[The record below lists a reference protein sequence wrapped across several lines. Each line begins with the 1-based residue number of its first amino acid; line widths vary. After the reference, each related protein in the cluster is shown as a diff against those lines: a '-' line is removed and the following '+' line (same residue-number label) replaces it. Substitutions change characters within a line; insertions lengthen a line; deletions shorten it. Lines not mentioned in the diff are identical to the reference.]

1 MINAINKI
9 NKMSYI
15 KNLPVFIVSLN
26 LNFLEVIFEGVR
38 QTMDYSP
45 RLPSKAHNPVMHDSV
60 GFSSVPYSPQ
70 SQTGDTK

>member
-1 MINAINKI
+1 MINAFNKI

-26 LNFLEVIFEGVR
+26 LNFLKLFLRVEGVR

-70 SQTGDTK
+70 

>member
-1 MINAINKI
+1 
-9 NKMSYI
+9 MSYI

-26 LNFLEVIFEGVR
+26 LNFLKVIFEGVR

>member
-1 MINAINKI
+1 
-9 NKMSYI
+9 MSYI
-15 KNLPVFIVSLN
+15 KNLSVFIVSLN
-26 LNFLEVIFEGVR
+26 LNFLEFIFEGVR

-70 SQTGDTK
+70 

>member
-1 MINAINKI
+1 
-9 NKMSYI
+9 
-15 KNLPVFIVSLN
+15 
-26 LNFLEVIFEGVR
+26 
-38 QTMDYSP
+38 MDYSP

>member
-1 MINAINKI
+1 
-9 NKMSYI
+9 MSYI
-15 KNLPVFIVSLN
+15 KNLPVFIVS